1 MPEVKNKDEF
11 IIEKADFI
19 GLNKAKFKDCYQ
31 LGKILGQ
38 GALGEVRTC
47 KSKSINQV
55 RAVKIIKKAKMNAME
70 QKFFEAELSI
80 LRKLDHPNIM
90 KIYEVFEDNV
100 NYFLITELCKGEE
113 LFDTISNKV
122 KFSEFEAA
130 EIIK

>member
-1 MPEVKNKDEF
+1 M
-11 IIEKADFI
+11 
-19 GLNKAKFKDCYQ
+19 
-31 LGKILGQ
+31 
-38 GALGEVRTC
+38 
-47 KSKSINQV
+47 
-55 RAVKIIKKAKMNAME
+55 KIIKKAKMNAME

-113 LFDTISNKV
+113 LFDTISTKI
-122 KFSEFEAA
+122 KFSEYEAA

>member
-1 MPEVKNKDEF
+1 
-11 IIEKADFI
+11 
-19 GLNKAKFKDCYQ
+19 
-31 LGKILGQ
+31 
-38 GALGEVRTC
+38 
-47 KSKSINQV
+47 
-55 RAVKIIKKAKMNAME
+55 ME

-100 NYFLITELCKGEE
+100 NYFLITELCKGVE
-113 LFDTISNKV
+113 LFDTIQAKV

>member
-1 MPEVKNKDEF
+1 
-11 IIEKADFI
+11 
-19 GLNKAKFKDCYQ
+19 
-31 LGKILGQ
+31 
-38 GALGEVRTC
+38 
-47 KSKSINQV
+47 
-55 RAVKIIKKAKMNAME
+55 MNAME

-122 KFSEFEAA
+122 KFSEYEAA

>member
-1 MPEVKNKDEF
+1 
-11 IIEKADFI
+11 
-19 GLNKAKFKDCYQ
+19 
-31 LGKILGQ
+31 
-38 GALGEVRTC
+38 
-47 KSKSINQV
+47 
-55 RAVKIIKKAKMNAME
+55 MNAME

>member
-1 MPEVKNKDEF
+1 
-11 IIEKADFI
+11 
-19 GLNKAKFKDCYQ
+19 
-31 LGKILGQ
+31 
-38 GALGEVRTC
+38 
-47 KSKSINQV
+47 
-55 RAVKIIKKAKMNAME
+55 ME